1 MTHTQKISAVLL
13 KGLLH
18 HYGQKYPAAWH
29 TTTVVSSSFGGDY
42 RLKSSIR
49 SPA

>member
-18 HYGQKYPAAWH
+18 HYGKKHPAPWH
-29 TTTVVSSSFGGDY
+29 NTAVVSSRFGGDY